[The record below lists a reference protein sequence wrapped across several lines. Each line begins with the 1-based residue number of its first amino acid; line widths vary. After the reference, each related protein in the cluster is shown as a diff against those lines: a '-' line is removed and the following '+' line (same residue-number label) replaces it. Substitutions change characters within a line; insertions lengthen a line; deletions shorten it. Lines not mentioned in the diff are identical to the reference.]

1 MEGAGNL
8 TLLPW
13 SANTLISLAGKTAIV
28 SGAARGIGAACA
40 HAFAEHGAN
49 VVLGDVLEEACAET
63 ARSIAADTGAATLA
77 VRSDVTDPE
86 DCAALLAACT
96 DRFGS
101 CDILLNNAGVI
112 VAGSILDASVE
123 DFDRVL
129 AVNLRGSFL
138 LGRLVAR
145 HMVERGTKGCIIN
158 MSSTNAV
165 VTIPEQLAYAA
176 SKGGVAQMTKAM
188 AMALAPH
195 DIRVNAIGPG
205 TILTDMLKVVIADDE
220 ARRTILSRTPM
231 GRIGDASEVAG
242 VAVFLASDYASYITG
257 DTIYPDGGRLSL
269 NYTVP
274 LREDGVDDPGG
285 H

>member
-1 MEGAGNL
+1 MDGAGNL

-13 SANTLISLAGKTAIV
+13 SANTLISLVGRTAIV

-40 HAFAEHGAN
+40 RAFAEHGAN
-49 VVLGDVLEEACAET
+49 VVLGDVLEDACAET
-63 ARSIAADTGAATLA
+63 ARSIATDTGAATLA

-96 DRFGS
+96 DRFGG
-101 CDILLNNAGVI
+101 CDILLNNAGII

>member
-1 MEGAGNL
+1 M
-8 TLLPW
+8 
-13 SANTLISLAGKTAIV
+13 ISLAGRTAIV

-40 HAFAEHGAN
+40 RAFAEHGAN

-63 ARSIAADTGAATLA
+63 AGSIAADTGAATVA
-77 VRSDVTDPE
+77 VRADVSDPE
-86 DCAALLAACT
+86 DCASLLAACT
-96 DRFGS
+96 GRFGG
-101 CDILLNNAGVI
+101 CDILLNNAGII
-112 VAGSILDASVE
+112 VSGSILDAAVE

-129 AVNLRGSFL
+129 AINLRGSFL

-145 HMVERGTKGCIIN
+145 HMVEHGTKGSIIN

-176 SKGGVAQMTKAM
+176 SKGGVAQMTRAM
-188 AMALAPH
+188 AMALSPH

-205 TILTDMLKVVIADDE
+205 TILTDMLEVVIANEE

-231 GRIGDASEVAG
+231 GRIGDPSEVAS

-274 LREDGVDDPGG
+274 LREDGPES